1 MVKIGE
7 FDPSNLTEEQ
17 VATLAEGFYRQQ
29 ALESVTRA
37 LIFLVLF
44 ILLIVWFVKTLKQAL
59 KLKAIGPGDK
69 LIASLLFAFTGII
82 GAIIFLK
89 IKINRK
95 LSKKSKRIRKRI

>member
-17 VATLAEGFYRQQ
+17 VAILAEEFYRQQ
-29 ALESVTRA
+29 ALNAVTSA
-37 LIFLVLF
+37 LIYLVLF

-59 KLKAIGPGDK
+59 KLKAVGPKDK
-69 LIASLLFAFTGII
+69 FVATLLFLFTGII

-95 LSKKSKRIRKRI
+95 LSKKSKRKKHH